1 MAKVFGGCYP
11 ALVTPMGEGDALVRP
26 VNQDAMNQLI
36 DYVLRGG
43 VDGILVAGCTGH
55 ASSMKWDEQLAL
67 MKNCLDHV
75 SGKTKVIA
83 GDGSNCTREAI
94 DAAKMIED
102 VGITTHLQI
111 SPYQNKPMQE
121 GLYQHYA
128 RIASAISG
136 EIILYNVPGRT
147 AKNIE
152 AETTIRLAK
161 EFSNI
166 IAIKEASGSMEQIKK
181 IIEGTQDIDFSVVSG
196 DDKLNLEIIRA
207 GGTGGISVAA
217 NIGPVRTS
225 AVIHLAREGK
235 YEEAGQINRKLQE
248 LYRILFIETNPQPA
262 HYALRKIGIPVGVPR
277 LPLIDVTEESKGQI
291 DKVLLDLGLP
301 GDEE

>member
-1 MAKVFGGCYP
+1 MAKSKVFGGCYP
-11 ALVTPMGEGDALVRP
+11 ALVTPMGDGDGLTNP
-26 VNQDAMNQLI
+26 VNQEAMNKLI
-36 DYVLRGG
+36 DYVLKGG

-55 ASSMKWDEQLAL
+55 ATSMTWDEQVAL

-94 DAAKMIED
+94 DAAKKIED
-102 VGITTHLQI
+102 LGITTHLQI

-128 RIASAISG
+128 QIASKVDG
-136 EIILYNVPGRT
+136 DIIVYNVPGRT
-147 AKNIE
+147 AKNID

-166 IAIKEASGSMEQIKK
+166 VAVKEASGDMEQIKK
-181 IIEGTQDIDFSVVSG
+181 IIAGTQDLDFSVVSG
-196 DDKLNLEIIRA
+196 DDNLNLEIIKA

-217 NIGPVRTS
+217 NVDPGRTCDVVR
-225 AVIHLAREGK
+225 LAREGK
-235 YEEAGQINRKLQE
+235 FEEARAVDAKLKE
-248 LYRILFIETNPQPA
+248 LYRVLFMETNPQPT
-262 HYALRKIGIPVGVPR
+262 HYALRKIGIPVGVAR
-277 LPLIDVTEESKGQI
+277 LPLIDVTDGAKKEI
-291 DKVLLDLGLP
+291 DKVLLDLRLTR
-301 GDEE
+301 